1 MKQRVIDFIKYNPA
15 VFKAYNF
22 LGSLLLRFFG
32 LFIPID
38 NKKILFVSFGG
49 KKYDDSPQSL
59 YEKMM
64 KMRNLMI
71 TNLYGHL

>member
-32 LFIPID
+32 LFMAVP
-38 NKKILFVSFGG
+38 
-49 KKYDDSPQSL
+49 
-59 YEKMM
+59 
-64 KMRNLMI
+64 
-71 TNLYGHL
+71 

>member
-49 KKYDDSPQSL
+49 KKI
-59 YEKMM
+59 
-64 KMRNLMI
+64 R
-71 TNLYGHL
+71 